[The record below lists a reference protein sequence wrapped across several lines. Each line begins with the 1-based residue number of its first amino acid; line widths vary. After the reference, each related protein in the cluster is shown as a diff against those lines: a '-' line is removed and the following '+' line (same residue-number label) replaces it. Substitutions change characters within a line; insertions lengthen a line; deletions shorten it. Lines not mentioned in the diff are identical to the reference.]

1 MATDSQLAMKGYR
14 WIDLAFKQRA
24 GSFRDK
30 EVFKKEIQTK
40 DAFEIF
46 EERFESEYELVMY
59 FKQQP
64 NIYSAINIFNAIMCV
79 IYGISVSQ
87 LRSVYKD
94 IDLDYKKLNTK
105 VFKATI
111 KIAKN
116 QAGNFKVDKESGKR
130 QFNAF

>member
-1 MATDSQLAMKGYR
+1 MATDAQLAMKGYR
-14 WIDLAFKQRA
+14 WIDSAFKQRA
-24 GSFRDK
+24 GSPRDK

-40 DAFEIF
+40 DAFEMF
-46 EERFESEYELVMY
+46 QERFENEYELIMY
-59 FKQQP
+59 FKEHP
-64 NIYSAINIFNAIMCV
+64 NVYAAINIFNAIMC
-79 IYGISVSQ
+79 ISYGISVSQ
-87 LRSVYKD
+87 LRAVYKD

-116 QAGNFKVDKESGKR
+116 QSGTFKVDKESGKR

>member
-1 MATDSQLAMKGYR
+1 MATDAQLAMKGYR
-14 WIDLAFKQRA
+14 WIDSAFKQRA
-24 GSFRDK
+24 GSPRDK

-46 EERFESEYELVMY
+46 QERFESEDELVMY
-59 FKQQP
+59 FKEHP
-64 NIYSAINIFNAIMCV
+64 NVYAAINIFNAIMC
-79 IYGISVSQ
+79 ISYGISVSQ
-87 LRSVYKD
+87 LRAVYKD

-116 QAGNFKVDKESGKR
+116 QSGTFKVDKESGKR

>member
-1 MATDSQLAMKGYR
+1 MATDAQLAMKGYR
-14 WIDLAFKQRA
+14 WIESAFKQRA
-24 GSFRDK
+24 GSPRDK

-46 EERFESEYELVMY
+46 QERFESEDELVMY
-59 FKQQP
+59 FKEHP
-64 NIYSAINIFNAIMCV
+64 NVYAAINIFNAIMCV
-79 IYGISVSQ
+79 SYGVSVSQ
-87 LRSVYKD
+87 LRAVYKD

-116 QAGNFKVDKESGKR
+116 QSGTFKVDKESGKR

>member
-1 MATDSQLAMKGYR
+1 MATDAQLAMKGYR
-14 WIDLAFKQRA
+14 WIDSAFKRRA
-24 GSFRDK
+24 GSPRDK

-46 EERFESEYELVMY
+46 QERFENEYELIMY
-59 FKQQP
+59 FKEHP
-64 NIYSAINIFNAIMCV
+64 NVYAAINIFNAIMC
-79 IYGISVSQ
+79 ISYGISVSQ
-87 LRSVYKD
+87 LRAVYKD

-116 QAGNFKVDKESGKR
+116 QSGTFKVDKESGKR